1 MVSFERDS
9 PCTRVRAT
17 ARATGAMDSL
27 VEDISRDSSAR
38 VPKWYAN
45 AQTLHFTEEAKR
57 VSLSKNLYDKSD
69 VLAATR
75 VLLNERKKK
84 GEKNK

>member
-27 VEDISRDSSAR
+27 VEDISRDQRTCPEVVRERSNT
-38 VPKWYAN
+38 P
-45 AQTLHFTEEAKR
+45 LHGRSQAD
-57 VSLSKNLYDKSD
+57 LS
-69 VLAATR
+69 
-75 VLLNERKKK
+75 
-84 GEKNK
+84 